1 MLDIQYDKYED
12 IHLKFDNY
20 KEENGKSVVMI
31 HGKINEGLDLCL
43 KKITMLEHEEAH
55 IGNRLT
61 ELNIMINSMKESTLN
76 NSQNLKL
83 YLM

>member
-43 KKITMLEHEEAH
+43 KKITMLEH
-55 IGNRLT
+55 
-61 ELNIMINSMKESTLN
+61 
-76 NSQNLKL
+76 
-83 YLM
+83 